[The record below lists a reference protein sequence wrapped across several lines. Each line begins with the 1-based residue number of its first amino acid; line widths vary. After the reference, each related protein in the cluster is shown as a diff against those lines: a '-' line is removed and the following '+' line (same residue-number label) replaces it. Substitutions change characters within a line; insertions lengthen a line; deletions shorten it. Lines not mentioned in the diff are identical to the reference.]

1 MKPKPK
7 ELRRSMDRQKVTGF
21 FAGEKEVFE
30 RLLKEFTEVNE
41 RANKLKDFILDEE
54 KIKTVDNLN
63 KDLLIAQLKAMEAY
77 LSILSIRIGLNAPRE
92 IIDAVET
99 QGSTKESE

>member
-1 MKPKPK
+1 M
-7 ELRRSMDRQKVTGF
+7 
-21 FAGEKEVFE
+21 EKEVFE
-30 RLLKEFTEVNE
+30 RLLKEFSEVNE

-54 KIKTVDNLN
+54 KIKKVDNLN

-92 IIDAVET
+92 VIDAVET
-99 QGSTKESE
+99 KESASKSE

>member
-1 MKPKPK
+1 M
-7 ELRRSMDRQKVTGF
+7 
-21 FAGEKEVFE
+21 EKEVFE

-41 RANKLKDFILDEE
+41 RASKLKDFILDEE

-77 LSILSIRIGLNAPRE
+77 LSVLSIRIGLNAPRE
-92 IIDAVET
+92 MVDAVAP
-99 QGSTKESE
+99 KEEVEEVKEGE

>member
-1 MKPKPK
+1 M
-7 ELRRSMDRQKVTGF
+7 
-21 FAGEKEVFE
+21 EKEVFE

-54 KIKTVDNLN
+54 KIKTIDNLN

-77 LSILSIRIGLNAPRE
+77 LSVLSIRIGLNAPRE
-92 IIDAVET
+92 MVDTIAPKEASAT
-99 QGSTKESE
+99 EESE

>member
-1 MKPKPK
+1 M
-7 ELRRSMDRQKVTGF
+7 
-21 FAGEKEVFE
+21 EKEVFE

-92 IIDAVET
+92 MVDTVVPKEASV
-99 QGSTKESE
+99 TKESE

>member
-1 MKPKPK
+1 M
-7 ELRRSMDRQKVTGF
+7 
-21 FAGEKEVFE
+21 EKEVFE

-77 LSILSIRIGLNAPRE
+77 LSILSIRIGLNAPHE
-92 IIDAVET
+92 MVDAAA
-99 QGSTKESE
+99 SKEEEAPVAEEVKEGE

>member
-1 MKPKPK
+1 M
-7 ELRRSMDRQKVTGF
+7 
-21 FAGEKEVFE
+21 EKEVFE

-54 KIKTVDNLN
+54 KIKAVDNLN

-92 IIDAVET
+92 MVDTVVPKEASVTE
-99 QGSTKESE
+99 ESE

>member
-1 MKPKPK
+1 MN
-7 ELRRSMDRQKVTGF
+7 M
-21 FAGEKEVFE
+21 EKEVFD

-41 RANKLKDFILDEE
+41 RATKLKDFILDEE

-63 KDLLIAQLKAMEAY
+63 RDLLIAQLKAMEAY

-92 IIDAVET
+92 MTDTPAEG
-99 QGSTKESE
+99 QSEKTEEVSE

>member
-1 MKPKPK
+1 M
-7 ELRRSMDRQKVTGF
+7 
-21 FAGEKEVFE
+21 EKEVFE

-77 LSILSIRIGLNAPRE
+77 LSVLSIRIGLNAPRE
-92 IIDAVET
+92 MVDAVAP
-99 QGSTKESE
+99 KEEEVKEGE

>member
-1 MKPKPK
+1 M
-7 ELRRSMDRQKVTGF
+7 
-21 FAGEKEVFE
+21 EKEVFE

-54 KIKTVDNLN
+54 KIKTIDNLN

-77 LSILSIRIGLNAPRE
+77 LSVLSIRIGLNAPRE
-92 IIDAVET
+92 MVDTVVPKEASGTE
-99 QGSTKESE
+99 ESE

>member
-1 MKPKPK
+1 M
-7 ELRRSMDRQKVTGF
+7 
-21 FAGEKEVFE
+21 EKEVFE

-41 RANKLKDFILDEE
+41 RAGKLKDFILDEE

-92 IIDAVET
+92 MVEAVAP
-99 QGSTKESE
+99 KEEVKEEEKSE

>member
-1 MKPKPK
+1 M
-7 ELRRSMDRQKVTGF
+7 
-21 FAGEKEVFE
+21 EKEVFE
-30 RLLKEFTEVNE
+30 RLLKEFSEVNE

-54 KIKTVDNLN
+54 KIKKVDNLN

-92 IIDAVET
+92 VIDAVET
-99 QGSTKESE
+99 KESTTESE